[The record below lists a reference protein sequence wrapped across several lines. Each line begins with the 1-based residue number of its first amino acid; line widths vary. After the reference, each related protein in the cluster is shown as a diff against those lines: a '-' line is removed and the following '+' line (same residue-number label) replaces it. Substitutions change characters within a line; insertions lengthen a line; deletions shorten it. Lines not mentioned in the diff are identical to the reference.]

1 MFGKDE
7 GMGLMEDYQVGQ
19 KTTINNVEG
28 TIIEVRETDME
39 RLVKMETDL
48 GKVVIFRFVKR
59 EFRPGLNELRLG

>member
-1 MFGKDE
+1 MDE
-7 GMGLMEDYQVGQ
+7 YEVGQ
-19 KTTINNVEG
+19 KTTINSIAG

-48 GKVVIFRFVKR
+48 GKVIIFRFVKR

>member
-7 GMGLMEDYQVGQ
+7 GMGLMEEYEVGQ
-19 KTTINNVEG
+19 KATINAISG

>member
-1 MFGKDE
+1 
-7 GMGLMEDYQVGQ
+7 MEDYEVGQ

>member
-1 MFGKDE
+1 MQ
-7 GMGLMEDYQVGQ
+7 DYEVGQ

-39 RLVKMETDL
+39 RLVKMETDQ

>member
-1 MFGKDE
+1 MQDE
-7 GMGLMEDYQVGQ
+7 YEVGQ
-19 KTTINNVEG
+19 KATINAISG

>member
-7 GMGLMEDYQVGQ
+7 GMGLMEDYEVGQ

>member
-1 MFGKDE
+1 
-7 GMGLMEDYQVGQ
+7 MEDYQVGQ

>member
-1 MFGKDE
+1 MDE
-7 GMGLMEDYQVGQ
+7 YEVGQ
-19 KTTINNVEG
+19 KTTINGVEG
-28 TIIEVRETDME
+28 TVIEVRETDME

>member
-1 MFGKDE
+1 
-7 GMGLMEDYQVGQ
+7 MEDYEVGQ
-19 KTTINNVEG
+19 KATINNVEG
-28 TIIEVRETDME
+28 TIIDVRETDME

>member
-1 MFGKDE
+1 
-7 GMGLMEDYQVGQ
+7 MEEYEVGQ
-19 KTTINNVEG
+19 KTTINGVEG
-28 TIIEVRETDME
+28 TVIEVRETDME